1 VLIAVDTN
9 VLLDHAIGKEK
20 IPDCLDVLR
29 QRLKVDEFLVTPT
42 VLQELAYQ
50 ADCGGTKEEKDV
62 ARGALTSMLGWGY
75 QPINLVPVGHGV
87 VEQIGLKLRMQGI
100 IPQEEQNDSFIV
112 AEAALLGCGML
123 LSSDHDLLDAQENG
137 KLNRVLKEC
146 DVNQLTIA
154 SPSTI
159 VSQFSLRH

>member
-1 VLIAVDTN
+1 MLIAVDTN

-29 QRLKVDEFLVTPT
+29 VRLKVDAFWVTPT
-42 VLQELAYQ
+42 VLQELAFW
-50 ADCGGTKEEKDV
+50 ADNGPTESDRDYALK
-62 ARGALTSMLGWGY
+62 ALTSMRHWGY
-75 QPINLVPVGHGV
+75 DPVNLIPVGHGV
-87 VEQIGLKLRMQGI
+87 VEQIALKLRMQNV

-112 AEAALLGCGML
+112 AESALLGCAML
-123 LSSDHDLLDAQENG
+123 LSSDSHMLDAQENG
-137 KLNRVLKEC
+137 KLNKILKEC
-146 DVNQLTIA
+146 DVHLLTIA